1 MKYNIVYS
9 NSKSELVNKIHE
21 KLDSGWELQGGITA
35 VCTEN
40 KIYTNRDSAIRD
52 IQPEEFEYSQAI
64 FKKDIRKI

>member
-1 MKYNIVYS
+1 MRYDIIYSKY
-9 NSKSELVNKIHE
+9 KSELVNKIHE

-40 KIYTNRDSAIRD
+40 KIYTNHDSVIRD

-64 FKKDIRKI
+64 FKKDIIEI